1 MQRWRGSRVPNS
13 QPKNRELQ
21 IELSYENV
29 ENLESF
35 SALLN
40 KDINTLLNEALSLYF
55 ESEQEKIIQK
65 AQDEDQNL
73 TSLDFDEFWDGVDI

>member
-1 MQRWRGSRVPNS
+1 MPNS